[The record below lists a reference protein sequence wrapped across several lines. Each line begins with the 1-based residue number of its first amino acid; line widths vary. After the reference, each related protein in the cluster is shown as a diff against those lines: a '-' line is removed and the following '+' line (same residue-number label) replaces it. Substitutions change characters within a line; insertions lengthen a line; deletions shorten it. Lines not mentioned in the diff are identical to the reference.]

1 MSTLLQTWRP
11 GAARSQMCHERP
23 SISTSFPSIWLP
35 RVSFDAQL
43 GHDRTGRRTFTGK
56 NRNVYRSISMFSRDD
71 IVVQVWRILTAYRY
85 IEPDFKTNFDVHLL
99 TSLSG
104 CEQWGTANRRTFSTP
119 TARLLGEK
127 INQVCDNVQ
136 LQEIT

>member
-1 MSTLLQTWRP
+1 MHQHEPSGKQKEYSDDHNCLAMTTLFQAWRP

-23 SISTSFPSIWLP
+23 SMSTSFPSIWLP

-71 IVVQVWRILTAYRY
+71 IVV
-85 IEPDFKTNFDVHLL
+85 
-99 TSLSG
+99 
-104 CEQWGTANRRTFSTP
+104 
-119 TARLLGEK
+119 
-127 INQVCDNVQ
+127 
-136 LQEIT
+136 